1 LKRDRTTST
10 QQVLSKKISAL
21 QNARTAAS
29 SFLVTRRWQAFDNDV
44 LELVGAT
51 QSHIETLSKNVVR
64 SLLAHRRLESNF
76 ADKISDLNT
85 VDASHTDLPGQY
97 DTINSLLA
105 ESLPYKPHV
114 VTAFDIDRWMDMNA
128 KKQSDES
135 RRKRKQQ
142 WREGLQLTVS
152 CRPFKFLAGGPH
164 TTIVVL
170 WKIPSDAEDRD
181 ATKDLRVTQEAQ
193 KQLPHYMS
201 RAQWGRINTKYS
213 AAMGGRIPA
222 GMLKHITQDIFGD
235 SSSIRDKEQT
245 NRLLRYCVSQGD
257 DSLWPDLDAAACG
270 SKN

>member
-29 SFLVTRRWQAFDNDV
+29 SFLATRRWQAFDNDV

-213 AAMGGRIPA
+213 AAMGGGIPA
-222 GMLKHITQDIFGD
+222 G
-235 SSSIRDKEQT
+235 SSRHVEAHYP
-245 NRLLRYCVSQGD
+245 RYF
-257 DSLWPDLDAAACG
+257 WW
-270 SKN
+270 